1 MTKPMVS
8 ERVAQKMSETQKMP
22 KHLCIWETDRR
33 KTRENYETLR
43 LKTSPVSERFF
54 PSLSTFCFPDT
65 KEKNK
70 ESFTFDDFP
79 AVSEVSSTSLSVC
92 GSDETRTPST
102 FYEVPARACCCQL
115 ASAAPS
121 CTQHEQVTNWYHIMH
136 HPIFLCRPW
145 RHEIEL
151 KRGRNVCPNVMSDF
165 NELIARTSSSRWSVK
180 NIILVHNSQFLS
192 CPSSPC
198 FYIYFVRYSFGD
210 HLEIGKRHWK
220 GGSLYTTH

>member
-1 MTKPMVS
+1 MHLWNRQKEN
-8 ERVAQKMSETQKMP
+8 ERK
-22 KHLCIWETDRR
+22 LW
-33 KTRENYETLR
+33 N
-43 LKTSPVSERFF
+43 TSTEDESRQRTFS
-54 PSLSTFCFPDT
+54 PSWTTFCFPDT

-102 FYEVPARACCCQL
+102 FYVIPACCCQL

-136 HPIFLCRPW
+136 HPIFLCCPW

-151 KRGRNVCPNVMSDF
+151 KRGRHVCPNVMSDF
-165 NELIARTSSSRWSVK
+165 NELIARTSWSRWSVK
-180 NIILVHNSQFLS
+180 KHHP
-192 CPSSPC
+192 CP
-198 FYIYFVRYSFGD
+198 
-210 HLEIGKRHWK
+210 
-220 GGSLYTTH
+220 